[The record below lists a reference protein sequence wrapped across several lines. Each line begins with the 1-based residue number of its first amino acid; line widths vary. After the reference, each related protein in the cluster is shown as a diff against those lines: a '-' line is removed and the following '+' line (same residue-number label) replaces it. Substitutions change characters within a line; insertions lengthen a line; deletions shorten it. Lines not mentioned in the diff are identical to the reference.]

1 MRPCNYLSR
10 DCYSAERSRWC
21 IDCDTLIAIDNN
33 RGAEMQKSKDLT
45 LQLAGTF
52 ALAILVGT
60 SSFAEA
66 RHLGGTRGGGS
77 SRQSSPHQSFGRGIV
92 SRPHFSSGFGRSA
105 PRVPS
110 GPRVAPRAPYAGR
123 SVAPRGPSN
132 YYGRGRGG
140 VGRSYRG
147 GSFYNSGSR

>member
-1 MRPCNYLSR
+1 
-10 DCYSAERSRWC
+10 
-21 IDCDTLIAIDNN
+21 
-33 RGAEMQKSKDLT
+33 MQKSKDLT

-52 ALAILVGT
+52 ALAMLVGT

-77 SRQSSPHQSFGRGIV
+77 SHQSSRQSFGRGIV

-110 GPRVAPRAPYAGR
+110 AGRSAPRAPYAGR
-123 SVAPRGPSN
+123 SAPRAPYVGRSVAPRGHSN
-132 YYGRGRGG
+132 YYGPGGRGPP
-140 VGRSYRG
+140 
-147 GSFYNSGSR
+147 